1 MPGRRAEPWRLP
13 ALCGKTHSQLDARLG
28 ARKGALPHHG
38 WQAGLTQASPRFVSR
53 SLCWVHAQA
62 GMVREEENLISV
74 SKPILQMGS
83 RRAEAQNKWCQSGVD
98 QAGVASAPAY
108 GNLLRFSL
116 PGS

>member
-28 ARKGALPHHG
+28 AGKGALPHHG

-62 GMVREEENLISV
+62 GMVREEENLILV
-74 SKPILQMGS
+74 KTHLEKLILVKTHLTDGEQKS
-83 RRAEAQNKWCQSGVD
+83 
-98 QAGVASAPAY
+98 
-108 GNLLRFSL
+108 
-116 PGS
+116 